1 MKKTLLLCLTLSISL
16 WAHAQAT
23 DLVVDCQTPGWLS
36 SKINYGDQQTVKNLK
51 VTGYINNA
59 DLEFIG
65 SLISSRSLNGELDLS
80 ECNIVGVTADK
91 DNVLGGLGASG
102 ILNVYRIPKSATEVN
117 YCTGSLYVENLYFD
131 CNLSIISVRCLGGE
145 NTHVDNLY
153 IGNNIEEIEGQ
164 NLINSQAGR
173 GFTFIEGIKSVYL
186 SKKIKRIGDCAFY
199 GSGIENVNFNEL
211 EELECLGSH
220 AFRNSKIS
228 LDTIVVPAKL
238 KEFNASSFSYHG
250 GQHIY
255 IGKNV
260 ESIATGADLKFTYGF
275 GDDLIFH
282 MESATPPSGHRPNS
296 TCTVYVPKGAKPAYV
311 NAGWANI
318 IELNPVESV
327 TLNEHSI
334 TLNKTEQFNLS
345 VSILPED
352 ADDKTINWT
361 SEDTSVATVDENGV
375 VTAIKEG
382 QTEIVVTST
391 ATGLQDRCTVLVRKN
406 VTNIAL
412 EESQITISNIGESK
426 QLTAIITPEDATE
439 QSVTW
444 KSSNE
449 AICTVTN
456 QGLVTATGIGSTL
469 VTATTVDGGL
479 TATCIVKVIQHVEK
493 VSLNKVALEL
503 KVNES
508 EQLIANVSPDNADN
522 KTLTWS
528 SSNNQVATVDA
539 NGNVQALKA
548 GEACIKAVSVDNA
561 EAKDSCKVTVIQPV
575 TGVNLSMDDYTFDYT
590 GESIQLV
597 ATVLPEDASNK
608 EVRWSSSNDNV
619 CIVQNGL
626 VTAIAAGTATVTVT
640 TVDGNYTA
648 NCIIKVIQHVTKVEV
663 NKSDISLKVGES
675 EHLTATVS
683 PANAENKNLVWSSS
697 NNQVATVDANGN
709 VQALKAGDAWIKAVS
724 VDNTEA
730 KDSCKVTVIQP
741 VTGITISQP
750 TIQFTN
756 IGENIQLEATVLP
769 EDASNKEVTW
779 TSSNESVCMVANG
792 MVVATGYGTAV
803 VMAITKDGGFMASCS
818 VIVEKETISVTG
830 ITLSQTSATL
840 KKGETLQLEATVT
853 PDDATN
859 KTLIWKSSDETKCVV
874 TQSGLLVALTEG
886 QAIITVIPE
895 NGVGQAQCNVLIV
908 DEGSSISTISVDA
921 SKSEMPIYDIMGQ
934 RVLHLMKGHLYIC
947 NGKKFIAK

>member
-1 MKKTLLLCLTLSISL
+1 MKKILVMCFSFCISL
-16 WAHAQAT
+16 CANAQAT

-51 VTGYINNA
+51 VTGYINNT
-59 DLEFIG
+59 DLKFIG
-65 SLISSRSLNGELDLS
+65 TLIELRNLNGELDLTD
-80 ECNIVGVTADK
+80 CNIVSEVSGGDDNRLVNLGLTKK
-91 DNVLGGLGASG
+91 DS
-102 ILNVYRIPKSATEVN
+102 IRVYRIPKSATDA
-117 YCTGSLYVENLYFD
+117 YGCTEKLHVDSMFFD
-131 CNLSIISVRCLGGE
+131 CKMKYVDCNRLGGLDTSIDYLSLGE
-145 NTHVDNLY
+145 FIDS
-153 IGNNIEEIEGQ
+153 IPGQ
-164 NLINSQAGR
+164 GLINNNRGR
-173 GFTFIEGIKSVYL
+173 GFCGVNDIKRVHFPKTMRYISDLAFMDSGISDINLYELDSLDYIGSFAFVHYSSMGGLSSAYQPDTLWFKAKSV
-186 SKKIKRIGDCAFY
+186 
-199 GSGIENVNFNEL
+199 
-211 EELECLGSH
+211 
-220 AFRNSKIS
+220 
-228 LDTIVVPAKL
+228 
-238 KEFNASSFSYHG
+238 NASAFSYKD
-250 GQHIY
+250 GQHIFV
-255 IGKNV
+255 GKNV
-260 ESIATGADLKFTYGF
+260 KKIETGADLKHSFGF
-275 GDDLIFH
+275 RGNLIFH
-282 MESATPPSGHRPNS
+282 MESTTPPSGHYPDAS
-296 TCTVYVPKGAKPAYV
+296 CIVYVPKGSKTAYQ
-311 NAGWANI
+311 NSWWGACTI
-318 IELNPVESV
+318 IEENPVESI

-334 TLNKTEQFNLS
+334 TLNKNEQFNLS
-345 VSILPED
+345 ATILPED
-352 ADDKTINWT
+352 ADDKSISWE
-361 SEDTSVATVDENGV
+361 SKDTSIASIDEHGT

-382 QTEIVVTST
+382 ETQVVVTSI
-391 ATGLQDRCTVLVRKN
+391 ATGIQDLCTVLVRKN
-406 VTNIAL
+406 VTNISL
-412 EESQITISNIGESK
+412 EEDQIFFNVIGEQK
-426 QLTAIITPEDATE
+426 QLVAIITPDDATE
-439 QSVTW
+439 KGVTW
-444 KSSNE
+444 KSFNE
-449 AICTVTN
+449 QVCTVSDD
-456 QGLVTATGIGSTL
+456 GLVTATGIGSTL

-479 TATCIVKVIQHVEK
+479 TVNCVVKVIQHVGK

-522 KTLTWS
+522 KALTWS

-548 GEACIKAVSVDNA
+548 GEA
-561 EAKDSCKVTVIQPV
+561 
-575 TGVNLSMDDYTFDYT
+575 
-590 GESIQLV
+590 
-597 ATVLPEDASNK
+597 
-608 EVRWSSSNDNV
+608 
-619 CIVQNGL
+619 
-626 VTAIAAGTATVTVT
+626 
-640 TVDGNYTA
+640 
-648 NCIIKVIQHVTKVEV
+648 
-663 NKSDISLKVGES
+663 
-675 EHLTATVS
+675 
-683 PANAENKNLVWSSS
+683 
-697 NNQVATVDANGN
+697 
-709 VQALKAGDAWIKAVS
+709 WIKAVS

-741 VTGITISQP
+741 VTGVTISLP

-818 VIVEKETISVTG
+818 VIVEKETIPVTG

-886 QAIITVIPE
+886 QAIITVITE

>member
-51 VTGYINNA
+51 VTGYINSD
-59 DLEFIG
+59 DLKFIG
-65 SLISSRSLNGELDLS
+65 RLIGEESLNGHIDLS
-80 ECNIVGVTADK
+80 EVNLVGNKMDANSFSVFGKTIQRLD
-91 DNVLGGLGASG
+91 L
-102 ILNVYRIPKSATEVN
+102 PKSVKEYSQCLLNYSGGEYLYLAVDTLVFDPIYINYVRANFFDKVQFGKAIKNLVVGENVDSIPSQYNGFWEYEGIESIYFKGKLRYIGDYAFNATSSLSQMNFEAFDSLEYIGYRSLIGN
-117 YCTGSLYVENLYFD
+117 QLAIDTLYQPKKLADFPILYFPYGNNAHIFFDTTLKSITGSGR
-131 CNLSIISVRCLGGE
+131 LSGSIFLHFKTMIPPTSAVTMG
-145 NTHVDNLY
+145 NT
-153 IGNNIEEIEGQ
+153 I
-164 NLINSQAGR
+164 
-173 GFTFIEGIKSVYL
+173 
-186 SKKIKRIGDCAFY
+186 
-199 GSGIENVNFNEL
+199 
-211 EELECLGSH
+211 
-220 AFRNSKIS
+220 
-228 LDTIVVPAKL
+228 TI
-238 KEFNASSFSYHG
+238 H
-250 GQHIY
+250 
-255 IGKNV
+255 
-260 ESIATGADLKFTYGF
+260 
-275 GDDLIFH
+275 
-282 MESATPPSGHRPNS
+282 
-296 TCTVYVPKGAKPAYV
+296 VPKGAKDAFL
-311 NAGWANI
+311 NDIRFKEATI
-318 IELNPVESV
+318 IEDNPVESI

-334 TLNKTEQFNLS
+334 TLNKNEQFNLS
-345 VSILPED
+345 ATILPED
-352 ADDKTINWT
+352 ADDKSISWE
-361 SEDTSVATVDENGV
+361 SKDTSVASIDEHGT

-382 QTEIVVTST
+382 ETQVVVTSI
-391 ATGLQDRCTVLVRKN
+391 ATGIQDQCTVLVRKN
-406 VTNIAL
+406 VTNISL
-412 EESQITISNIGESK
+412 EEDQIFFNVIGEQK
-426 QLTAIITPEDATE
+426 QLVAIITPDDATE
-439 QSVTW
+439 KGVTW
-444 KSSNE
+444 KSFNE
-449 AICTVTN
+449 QVCTVSDD
-456 QGLVTATGIGSTL
+456 GLVTATGIGSTL

-479 TATCIVKVIQHVEK
+479 TVNCVVKVIQHVGK

-522 KTLTWS
+522 KALT
-528 SSNNQVATVDA
+528 
-539 NGNVQALKA
+539 
-548 GEACIKAVSVDNA
+548 
-561 EAKDSCKVTVIQPV
+561 
-575 TGVNLSMDDYTFDYT
+575 
-590 GESIQLV
+590 
-597 ATVLPEDASNK
+597 
-608 EVRWSSSNDNV
+608 
-619 CIVQNGL
+619 
-626 VTAIAAGTATVTVT
+626 
-640 TVDGNYTA
+640 
-648 NCIIKVIQHVTKVEV
+648 
-663 NKSDISLKVGES
+663 
-675 EHLTATVS
+675 
-683 PANAENKNLVWSSS
+683 WSSS

-730 KDSCKVTVIQP
+730 KDSCKLTVIQP

-756 IGENIQLEATVLP
+756 IGENIQLEVTVLP

-818 VIVEKETISVTG
+818 VIVEKETIPVTG

-874 TQSGLLVALTEG
+874 TQLGLLVALTEG

-908 DEGSSISTISVDA
+908 DEGSSISTVSVDA

-934 RVLHLMKGHLYIC
+934 RVLYLMKGHLYIC